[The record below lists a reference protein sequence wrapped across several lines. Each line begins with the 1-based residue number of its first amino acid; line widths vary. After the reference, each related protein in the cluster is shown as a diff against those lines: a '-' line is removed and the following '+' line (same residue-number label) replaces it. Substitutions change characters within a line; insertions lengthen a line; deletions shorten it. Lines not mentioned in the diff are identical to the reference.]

1 MRHPSND
8 NVFVFAPPFGKRR
21 CPACGEVMNLSLIE
35 PTYQHGYD
43 IRTFECSK
51 CAYAEL
57 VLVNSEEV
65 TGANQASAG
74 AIQHE
79 IVKLPKEDGAK
90 EKEEERAG

>member
-8 NVFVFAPPFGKRR
+8 NVVTIGKRQ
-21 CPACGEVMNLSLIE
+21 CPACGGVMDLSLIE

-51 CAYAEL
+51 CAYSEL
-57 VLVNSEEV
+57 LLVNSEDV
-65 TGANQASAG
+65 TGGDHASAG
-74 AIQHE
+74 AIEHE
-79 IVKLPKEDGAK
+79 VVKLPQEDGAK